1 MRAMSQDTP
10 EDTRRTVERGVI
22 AGLHFHLERGAV
34 DGSAELRELREPGG
48 HKGLARPIV
57 LLPGLLSDGRQLR
70 RVARGLLRP
79 VLTVDPLGVGGSEAP
94 EEAAAYALPEL
105 ARRLFVL
112 LDALGVQG
120 ADLVGLSMGGMWAQH
135 ALLIDRE
142 HRQQHR
148 QERFRAA
155 VLVASAAEITP
166 RLRSVLAS
174 LLAFHRAGVS
184 WQDIFR
190 TLQLL
195 FFAPEFLDR
204 PSVIPMLDL
213 LAGEARPLPHVIA
226 GQVTALLGHDPG
238 ERLRGLP
245 VRQVLAGEQDLLM
258 PPHVQRR
265 LAALLGERPPV
276 FIPGGHALWIE
287 RPDALCA
294 ALIEALAG

>member
-1 MRAMSQDTP
+1 MSQGTP
-10 EDTRRTVERGVI
+10 EDSRLSVERGVI
-22 AGLHFHLERGAV
+22 AGLHFQLARGGI
-34 DGSAELRELREPGG
+34 GSSAGPGDPS
-48 HKGLARPIV
+48 RPIV

-70 RVARGLLRP
+70 RVARGLGRP
-79 VLTVDPLGVGGSEAP
+79 VLTVDPLGVGGSDAP
-94 EEAAAYALPEL
+94 EEVAAYALPEL
-105 ARRLFVL
+105 ARRLLEL

-135 ALLIDRE
+135 ALLLERE
-142 HRQQHR
+142 EGRER
-148 QERFRAA
+148 RRERFRAA

-166 RLRSVLAS
+166 RLRSVLS
-174 LLAFHRAGVS
+174 TLLSFHRAGVS

-213 LAGEARPLPHVIA
+213 LAGEARPRPHVIE
-226 GQVTALLGHDPG
+226 GQVAALLGHDPG

-245 VRQVLAGEQDLLM
+245 VLQVLAGEQDLLM
-258 PPHVQRR
+258 PPHVQRQ
-265 LAALLGERPPV
+265 LAARLGEHPPV

-287 RPDALCA
+287 RPDALCE
-294 ALIEALAG
+294 ALTAALAG

>member
-1 MRAMSQDTP
+1 MSQGTP
-10 EDTRRTVERGVI
+10 EDSRLPVERGVI
-22 AGLHFHLERGAV
+22 AGLHFQLERG
-34 DGSAELRELREPGG
+34 GSGDHGDRGT
-48 HKGLARPIV
+48 LARPLV

-70 RVARGLLRP
+70 RVARGLGRP

-94 EEAAAYALPEL
+94 EEVAAYALPEL
-105 ARRLFVL
+105 ARRLLEL

-135 ALLIDRE
+135 ALLLDRPAGRE
-142 HRQQHR
+142 RR
-148 QERFRAA
+148 RERFRAA
-155 VLVASAAEITP
+155 VLVASAAEISP
-166 RLRSVLAS
+166 RLRSVLS
-174 LLAFHRAGVS
+174 ILLSFHSAGVS

-213 LAGEARPLPHVIA
+213 LAGEARPRPHVIE
-226 GQVTALLGHDPG
+226 GQVAALLGHDPG
-238 ERLRGLP
+238 ERLAGLP

-258 PPHVQRR
+258 PPHVQRQ
-265 LAALLGERPPV
+265 LAARLGEHPPV

-287 RPDALCA
+287 RPDALSA
-294 ALIEALAG
+294 ALSAALAG

>member
-1 MRAMSQDTP
+1 MRLMSQGTP
-10 EDTRRTVERGVI
+10 EDSRLPVERGVI
-22 AGLHFHLERGAV
+22 AGLHFQLERG
-34 DGSAELRELREPGG
+34 GSGGPGEPGDREDRRAV
-48 HKGLARPIV
+48 ARPLV

-70 RVARGLLRP
+70 RVARGLGRP

-94 EEAAAYALPEL
+94 EEVAAYALPEL
-105 ARRLFVL
+105 ARRLLEL
-112 LDALGVQG
+112 LDALGVRG

-135 ALLIDRE
+135 ALLLDRQE
-142 HRQQHR
+142 GR
-148 QERFRAA
+148 ERFRAA
-155 VLVASAAEITP
+155 VLVASAAEISP
-166 RLRSVLAS
+166 RLRSVLS
-174 LLAFHRAGVS
+174 ILLSFHRAGVS

-213 LAGEARPLPHVIA
+213 LAGEARPRPHVIE

-258 PPHVQRR
+258 PPHVQRQ
-265 LAALLGERPPV
+265 LAARLGEHPPV

-294 ALIEALAG
+294 ALSAALAG